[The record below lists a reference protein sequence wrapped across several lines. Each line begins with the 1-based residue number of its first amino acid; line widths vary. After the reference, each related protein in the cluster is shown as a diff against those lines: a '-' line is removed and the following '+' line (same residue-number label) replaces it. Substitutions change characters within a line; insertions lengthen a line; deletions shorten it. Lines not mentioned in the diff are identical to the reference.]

1 MSVCFSP
8 NWNWKV
14 DTKQIIGRKSFIHTN
29 ECQIKTGCLIYKGP
43 AEMIK
48 ILWIFNGLNSDW
60 AQFWSHIK
68 FPEET
73 KEWVLRSPS
82 PFCLPF
88 LNLPVLFDWAD
99 WRQYWHCN
107 TLLFLFSDISTFAQ
121 LTMAAGRG
129 GGSISDSVCPSSPS
143 TDIYHKAPTFIFA
156 WCLIPPDIYN
166 TSSVF

>member
-1 MSVCFSP
+1 
-8 NWNWKV
+8 
-14 DTKQIIGRKSFIHTN
+14 
-29 ECQIKTGCLIYKGP
+29 
-43 AEMIK
+43 MIK
-48 ILWIFNGLNSDW
+48 ILWIFNGLDSDW

-82 PFCLPF
+82 PFCLPS

-121 LTMAAGRG
+121 LTMAAGRRG
-129 GGSISDSVCPSSPS
+129 RQHIRFRLPLFPQHWHLSQGSNFHFCLMFDSPRYLQYKFSVLIVYSGRALRGI
-143 TDIYHKAPTFIFA
+143 DWGFA
-156 WCLIPPDIYN
+156 WLKGKILGLRQE
-166 TSSVF
+166 TRS